1 MGEPGLPAST
11 RDSATSASPSAP
23 TPAGARV
30 GPTHST
36 AEGAAGSVSVS
47 GVRGPHYCTVC
58 NVSTTSAVHLQTHYM
73 GSKHQRRLAQTHTG
87 TDRDPSPHH
96 CAVCGI
102 SATSAVHLQLH
113 LSGRP
118 HQRKAKLA
126 SEAVSEGRHHSPAAL
141 TQHIDSGTVVASIAA
156 VPVAIFIETVQ
167 ASGYESVAAFPCK
180 RQAKSQHSVC
190 RGLCCCL
197 AIVSLTWC
205 SPTSTSPH

>member
-1 MGEPGLPAST
+1 MGQPGLPAPT
-11 RDSATSASPSAP
+11 RDSAASASPSAP

-30 GPTHST
+30 GPIHPT
-36 AEGAAGSVSVS
+36 AEGIAGSVSVS
-47 GVRGPHYCTVC
+47 VMRGPHYCTVC

-87 TDRDPSPHH
+87 ADRDPSPHY

-126 SEAVSEGRHHSPAAL
+126 SEAVSEGRHNSPAAL
-141 TQHIDSGTVVASIAA
+141 TQHIDSGTVSASLAA
-156 VPVAIFIETVQ
+156 VPIAMLI
-167 ASGYESVAAFPCK
+167 
-180 RQAKSQHSVC
+180 
-190 RGLCCCL
+190 
-197 AIVSLTWC
+197 
-205 SPTSTSPH
+205 